1 MENRVKKKINGYFN
15 VFKDDIVNQLSEV
28 NDPEL
33 KLKLVSYISEYP
45 RMNFTDEDF
54 SKRKRVKNHVPEY
67 DRCGA
72 KRADGLQCTRRK
84 KDSDMFC
91 GTHLKGTPHGEIGH
105 EILNARKKV
114 ELTLHETNGISHYTD
129 DTGKQYSAEMV
140 LSIGNENK
148 TK

>member
-105 EILNARKKV
+105 EILNARKKI

>member
-105 EILNARKKV
+105 EILNARKKI

-148 TK
+148 KK

>member
-1 MENRVKKKINGYFN
+1 
-15 VFKDDIVNQLSEV
+15 
-28 NDPEL
+28 
-33 KLKLVSYISEYP
+33 
-45 RMNFTDEDF
+45 
-54 SKRKRVKNHVPEY
+54 
-67 DRCGA
+67 
-72 KRADGLQCTRRK
+72 
-84 KDSDMFC
+84 MFC

-105 EILNARKKV
+105 EILNARKKI

>member
-148 TK
+148 KK